1 MSEMYHS
8 EPFQCGDPAGLIGYL
23 YDECEPG
30 EREVIAT
37 HVATCFMCTEE
48 LSSLGA
54 TRTQLASWV
63 PPDAAIGFQITKTAR
78 VAENAERAGDTA
90 FGRAGDTA
98 FGRAGDT
105 AFGRAGDTAAER
117 ERVPG
122 TVLRPGR
129 WWSQPLPAWAQM
141 AAAVLLF
148 ASGMAIGV
156 SRTAAPPE
164 TTAAVNAPAPVAA
177 QSVAAIAPAEGVT
190 PRDLQD
196 LEQRLRGEIAQART
210 TTAATP
216 VSRTAD
222 ADIFKRVQALIT
234 DSEQRQRREL
244 ALRTTEIVRD
254 MDTQRRVDLAQVQRN
269 LGQIQDLT
277 GAAVRDQNDMFNYL
291 VKVSQRPR

>member
-8 EPFQCGDPAGLIGYL
+8 EPFQCGDPAGLISYL

-78 VAENAERAGDTA
+78 VAETTSEP
-90 FGRAGDTA
+90 
-98 FGRAGDT
+98 
-105 AFGRAGDTAAER
+105 

-156 SRTAAPPE
+156 SRTGAPPE
-164 TTAAVNAPAPVAA
+164 ATATVNAPAPVVA
-177 QSVAAIAPAEGVT
+177 QPVAAIAPADGVT
-190 PRDLQD
+190 PRDLQN

-210 TTAATP
+210 TTAATS

-222 ADIFKRVQALIT
+222 ADIFKRVQALIA

-254 MDTQRRVDLAQVQRN
+254 MDTQRRVDLAQVQRTV
-269 LGQIQDLT
+269 GQIQDLT

>member
-1 MSEMYHS
+1 
-8 EPFQCGDPAGLIGYL
+8 
-23 YDECEPG
+23 
-30 EREVIAT
+30 
-37 HVATCFMCTEE
+37 
-48 LSSLGA
+48 
-54 TRTQLASWV
+54 
-63 PPDAAIGFQITKTAR
+63 
-78 VAENAERAGDTA
+78 
-90 FGRAGDTA
+90 
-98 FGRAGDT
+98 
-105 AFGRAGDTAAER
+105 
-117 ERVPG
+117 
-122 TVLRPGR
+122 
-129 WWSQPLPAWAQM
+129 M

-177 QSVAAIAPAEGVT
+177 QPVAAIAPAEGVT
-190 PRDLQD
+190 PRDLHD

>member
-78 VAENAERAGDTA
+78 VAENAE
-90 FGRAGDTA
+90 
-98 FGRAGDT
+98 RAGDT

>member
-8 EPFQCGDPAGLIGYL
+8 EPFQCGDPAGLISYL

-30 EREVIAT
+30 AREVIAT
-37 HVATCFMCTEE
+37 HVATCFMCAEE

-63 PPDAAIGFQITKTAR
+63 PPDAAIGFQITKTSR
-78 VAENAERAGDTA
+78 VTDATSDS
-90 FGRAGDTA
+90 
-98 FGRAGDT
+98 
-105 AFGRAGDTAAER
+105 
-117 ERVPG
+117 ERVSERDN
-122 TVLRPGR
+122 VLRPAR
-129 WWSQPLPAWAQM
+129 WWSRPLPAWAQM

-156 SRTAAPPE
+156 SRTGAPPE
-164 TTAAVNAPAPVAA
+164 TTATVNAPAPVVA
-177 QSVAAIAPAEGVT
+177 QPVAAIGPTEGVT
-190 PRDLQD
+190 PGDLQA

-210 TTAATP
+210 TTVAAP
-216 VSRTAD
+216 VSRAAD
-222 ADIFKRVQALIT
+222 ADMFKRVQALIT